1 MAQSINGYLAQH
13 SRALL
18 QAAIRAPMLEKQ
30 RELDLAR
37 RWRDERDE
45 AALAD
50 LTRSYLRLVIAIA
63 GRYRSYGLPLSD
75 LVQEG
80 SVGLMEAAARF
91 ETEREIRFST
101 YASWWIRSSMQDFIL
116 RNWSIVRTGTTA
128 AHKTLFFNFRRLRAQ
143 IANEHANEHAGDHT
157 RPHDGPIGPAAR
169 TEVARRLRV
178 RPKDVEVMEARLSGT
193 DRSLNAHVGE
203 DGEAQW
209 QDFLTCEAPLP
220 DEVVMTRHDGQ
231 LRARLIAEAMET
243 LDERESTIIR
253 ERRLSDDTVTL
264 AALGHRLGISKER
277 VRQIESQALAKLR
290 SALVARVGDPA
301 TAGLTPTV

>member
-18 QAAIRAPMLEKQ
+18 QAAIRAPMLEKE

-37 RWRDERDE
+37 RWREQRDE

-91 ETEREIRFST
+91 EPEREIRFST

-143 IANEHANEHAGDHT
+143 IANEHANEPASEHT
-157 RPHDGPIGPAAR
+157 WTHDGPIGPAAR

-178 RPKDVEVMEARLSGT
+178 RPKDVEVMEARLSGS

-290 SALVARVGDPA
+290 SALVDRVGDPA
-301 TAGLTPTV
+301 SAGLTPTV